1 MDAGAD
7 AEKFVGKENDRNRCN
22 MQIKINRAEDTKIEE
37 KSKNIYSTK
46 STKSMSYKNYYS
58 GRAQGQVEDKRK
70 SSKETKLLKKEE
82 KDRLVL
88 PKSVNS
94 SQV

>member
-1 MDAGAD
+1 
-7 AEKFVGKENDRNRCN
+7 
-22 MQIKINRAEDTKIEE
+22 
-37 KSKNIYSTK
+37 
-46 STKSMSYKNYYS
+46 MSYKNYYS

-70 SSKETKLLKKEE
+70 SNKETKLVKKEE